1 MARPDPS
8 AVPCS
13 HVGDAAPGS
22 EPLTIVRVL
31 DEVGGVADAIVRCAT
46 CKQAYLIELLDWSGP
61 AKLTRTYRVS
71 VVDESLLARFLKNLD
86 RGSCDI
92 KRAPAEKQSFESQ
105 TRLSNLSL
113 TLRGDDLSVI
123 AHELLPAN
131 TDISLSSWR
140 ERLR

>member
-8 AVPCS
+8 AAPCA
-13 HVGDAAPGS
+13 HVARAAPGS
-22 EPLTIVRVL
+22 TPFTLVRVL
-31 DEVGGVADAIVRCAT
+31 DEVGGVADAIVRCKT
-46 CKQAYLIELLDWSGP
+46 CGQAYLIELLDWSGP

-71 VVDESLLARFLKNLD
+71 LVDEALLARFLENLD

-105 TRLSNLSL
+105 TRLAPLSL
-113 TLRGDDLSVI
+113 TLYGTDLSVI
-123 AHELLPAN
+123 AARPIPPG
-131 TDISLSSWR
+131 TDVPTSSWR

>member
-13 HVGDAAPGS
+13 HIANAVSGS
-22 EPLTIVRVL
+22 TPFTIVRVL
-31 DEVGGVADAIVRCAT
+31 DEVGGVADAIVRCAQ
-46 CKQAYLIELLDWSGP
+46 CQAPYLIELLDWSGP

-71 VVDESLLARFLKNLD
+71 IVDEPVLARFLKNLD

-113 TLRGDDLSVI
+113 TLRADDLSLI
-123 AHELLPAN
+123 ARACVPADA
-131 TDISLSSWR
+131 DIAMSSWR
-140 ERLR
+140 ERLN